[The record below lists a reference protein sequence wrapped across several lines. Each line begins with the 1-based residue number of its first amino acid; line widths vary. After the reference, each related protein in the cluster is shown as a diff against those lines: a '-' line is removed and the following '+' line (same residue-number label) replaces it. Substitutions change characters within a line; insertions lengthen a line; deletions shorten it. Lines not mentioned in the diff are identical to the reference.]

1 MSARTRV
8 VNKMPQFSRNNE
20 QAMER
25 ALSRMRNDIFVLS
38 QFKVPL
44 KDGNLQG
51 SGEQMRMK
59 RLHHRVQYGAS
70 GAQDYAAYQHRGR
83 RADGSH
89 VVKNYTTAGT
99 QKNYLSESGK
109 IIASKA
115 SSYFK
120 REAESVRV

>member
-1 MSARTRV
+1 
-8 VNKMPQFSRNNE
+8 
-20 QAMER
+20 
-25 ALSRMRNDIFVLS
+25 LS

-109 IIASKA
+109 IITSKA